1 MVSPCPKR
9 PESLGIDI
17 RKNSALLQVD
27 FAKKSVLI
35 LYRENTVA
43 GNLPFDV
50 GTYHVQ
56 LINNYFSFLS
66 LELN

>member
-35 LYRENTVA
+35 LYREII
-43 GNLPFDV
+43 
-50 GTYHVQ
+50 Q
-56 LINNYFSFLS
+56 
-66 LELN
+66 